1 MHLKLQEKVLGVAL
15 SGMLALFCP
24 FAAFA
29 GPVEETGS
37 FSEAVHSGDSFDE
50 AIPLDINGSGA
61 SLEPLK
67 GSKLGTELT
76 TTIFKI
82 IADDSGSLSLTVN
95 EFCPGENPGEQ
106 TRVPAML
113 TAYVFDSTQQN
124 ILQTT
129 NWDNSAGGSTEE
141 LNLSAGEYYVYI
153 SALFE
158 KIYTDTLASVTVE
171 SSFASQS
178 GSLPGTPDPS
188 PGSTPNP
195 NAIDISSA
203 VIELDNTNFD
213 YTGSEIE
220 PEVKAVRLEG
230 KSLLAGKDYE
240 VSYSDNINAGTA
252 HCVITG
258 IGKYSGSVSEPFTI
272 RPLSLTNAVINDI
285 PDQEWTGSAIEPDVT
300 VSLGGRELIAGTDYT
315 LSYEDNVDPGSA
327 TVYANGNGNYRG
339 TASKFFNI
347 VDPPTL
353 LKEGVLD
360 TKSSKGA
367 DLFSEKWSIEIEEDI
382 LAKLSISN
390 RCFLAEGKASPY
402 LIELNNE
409 EQNVSYVW
417 SMDANL
423 SHDYGWLA
431 MPAGKWT
438 LSIISLTTGYHS
450 VAVRYDTQQ
459 VPVNAVAERE
469 HNDSIDEATPIDVG
483 DRACGSIYN
492 PIDADG
498 KALVDFDY
506 YKITIDSPQSIEFR
520 LLGIGDAPLL
530 FGLYDESDTLVERDD
545 GTALVGK
552 TSNSNNV
559 GSFNTGLLPAGTYY
573 LGIGTS
579 DRSAWGEGYF
589 LYVYN
594 ELPFTDV
601 RPHWTNEGFQ
611 YDWYYD
617 GVKFVYEKGLIKGYS
632 GTTLFGVGDTLT
644 RAQLATILYRNAN
657 PGVSSDS
664 RPSNTTGMPDVKG
677 GEWYTAGVNWAVEN
691 GVINGYADEQGN
703 RFAFGPDDPVTFE
716 QLITVL
722 ANCSAKSEDLSSA
735 QESSKVLSSFKDGQ
749 SVSAWAQANMAWA
762 VENGLVSGYDEPDGQ
777 YLRPGEEVARER
789 VAVILM
795 RAFQSG
801 ILK

>member
-1 MHLKLQEKVLGVAL
+1 MNLSFKEKCISIALSISLGAFVPSAAFASQDEGDDGTGYRQEITLKDAADNAINLPLNEAL
-15 SGMLALFCP
+15 SGTFATDEVFFGTTTKLFKVEL
-24 FAAFA
+24 
-29 GPVEETGS
+29 PVE
-37 FSEAVHSGDSFDE
+37 GDLTTALSV
-50 AIPLDINGSGA
+50 GYSGA
-61 SLEPLK
+61 VPE
-67 GSKLGTELT
+67 
-76 TTIFKI
+76 
-82 IADDSGSLSLTVN
+82 SLTSEFTVDPKEKSMQFKNWSGTNGGTN
-95 EFCPGENPGEQ
+95 ETLHLQAG
-106 TRVPAML
+106 TYYL
-113 TAYVFDSTQQN
+113 SVFSMS
-124 ILQTT
+124 
-129 NWDNSAGGSTEE
+129 SA
-141 LNLSAGEYYVYI
+141 LSAKTVDI
-153 SALFE
+153 SVRADFQPVGGQPVDPE
-158 KIYTDTLASVTVE
+158 
-171 SSFASQS
+171 
-178 GSLPGTPDPS
+178 PS
-188 PGSTPNP
+188 PVE
-195 NAIDISSA
+195 IDISSA
-203 VIELDNTNFD
+203 VIELGNTNFD

-220 PEVKAVRLEG
+220 PGVKSVRLKG
-230 KSLLAGKDYE
+230 VTLSAGEDYE
-240 VSYSDNINAGTA
+240 VSYSDNVNAGTA

-367 DLFSEKWSIEIEEDI
+367 DLFSEKWSIEIEEGI

-469 HNDSIDEATPIDVG
+469 RNDSIDEATPIDVG

-601 RPHWTNEGFQ
+601 RSHWTNEGFQ

-722 ANCSAKSEDLSSA
+722 ANCSAKSEDLPSA

-749 SVSAWAQANMAWA
+749 SVSTWAQANMAWA
-762 VENGLVSGYDEPDGQ
+762 VESGLVSGYDEPDGQ

>member
-1 MHLKLQEKVLGVAL
+1 MDLSFKEKCISIALSISLGAFVPSAAFASQDEGNDGTGYRQEITLKDAADSAINLPLNEAL
-15 SGMLALFCP
+15 SGTFATDEVLFGTTTKL
-24 FAAFA
+24 FKVEL
-29 GPVEETGS
+29 PVE
-37 FSEAVHSGDSFDE
+37 GDLTTALSV
-50 AIPLDINGSGA
+50 GYSGA
-61 SLEPLK
+61 VP
-67 GSKLGTELT
+67 
-76 TTIFKI
+76 
-82 IADDSGSLSLTVN
+82 GSLTSEFTVDPKEKSMQFKNWSGTNGGTN
-95 EFCPGENPGEQ
+95 ETLHLQAG
-106 TRVPAML
+106 TYYL
-113 TAYVFDSTQQN
+113 SVFSMSSALSAKTVDISVRADFQP
-124 ILQTT
+124 
-129 NWDNSAGGSTEE
+129 AGGQPVDPE
-141 LNLSAGEYYVYI
+141 
-153 SALFE
+153 
-158 KIYTDTLASVTVE
+158 
-171 SSFASQS
+171 
-178 GSLPGTPDPS
+178 PS
-188 PGSTPNP
+188 PVE
-195 NAIDISSA
+195 IDISSA

-213 YTGSEIE
+213 YNGSEIE
-220 PEVKAVRLEG
+220 PEVTSVRLKG
-230 KSLLAGKDYE
+230 VTLSAGEDYE
-240 VSYSDNINAGTA
+240 VSYSDNVNAGTA
-252 HCVITG
+252 HCVIMG

-285 PDQEWTGSAIEPDVT
+285 PDQECTGSAIEPDVT

-382 LAKLSISN
+382 LAKFLISN

-417 SMDANL
+417 SIDANL

-469 HNDSIDEATPIDVG
+469 NNDSIDEATPIDVG

-506 YKITIDSPQSIEFR
+506 YKITIDSPQSIEFV
-520 LLGIGDAPLL
+520 LGGGGDAPLL
-530 FGLYDESDTLVERDD
+530 FGLYDESGTLVERDD
-545 GTALVGK
+545 GSALVGK
-552 TSNSNNV
+552 TSNSNNA

-573 LGIGTS
+573 LGIGSS

-589 LYVYN
+589 LYVDN
-594 ELPFTDV
+594 RLPFTDV
-601 RPHWTNEGFQ
+601 RAHWTHEGGLQ

-722 ANCSAKSEDLSSA
+722 ANCSAKSEDLPSA

>member
-1 MHLKLQEKVLGVAL
+1 MDLSFKEKCISIALSISLGAFVPSAAFASQDEGNDGTGYRQEITLKDAADNAINLPLNEAL
-15 SGMLALFCP
+15 SGTFATDEVFFGTTMKLFKVEL
-24 FAAFA
+24 
-29 GPVEETGS
+29 PVE
-37 FSEAVHSGDSFDE
+37 GDLTTALSV
-50 AIPLDINGSGA
+50 GYSGA
-61 SLEPLK
+61 VP
-67 GSKLGTELT
+67 
-76 TTIFKI
+76 
-82 IADDSGSLSLTVN
+82 ASLTSEFTVDPKEKSMQFKNWSGTNGGTN
-95 EFCPGENPGEQ
+95 ETLHLQAG
-106 TRVPAML
+106 TYYL
-113 TAYVFDSTQQN
+113 SVFSTSSALSAKTVDISVRADFQP
-124 ILQTT
+124 
-129 NWDNSAGGSTEE
+129 AGGQPVDPE
-141 LNLSAGEYYVYI
+141 
-153 SALFE
+153 
-158 KIYTDTLASVTVE
+158 
-171 SSFASQS
+171 
-178 GSLPGTPDPS
+178 PS
-188 PGSTPNP
+188 PVE
-195 NAIDISSA
+195 IDISSA

-220 PEVKAVRLEG
+220 PEVTSVRLKG
-230 KSLLAGKDYE
+230 VTLSAGKDYE
-240 VSYSDNINAGTA
+240 VSYSDNVNAGTA
-252 HCVITG
+252 HCIIAG
-258 IGKYSGSVSEPFTI
+258 IGEYSGSASKSFTI
-272 RPLSLTNAVINDI
+272 APRYLTEAEISNI
-285 PDQEWTGSAIEPDVT
+285 PDQKWTGSAIEPDVT

-347 VDPPTL
+347 VDSPTL

-382 LAKLSISN
+382 LAKFLISN

-417 SMDANL
+417 SIDANL

-469 HNDSIDEATPIDVG
+469 NNDSIDEATPIDVG

-506 YKITIDSPQSIEFR
+506 YKITIDSPQSIEFV
-520 LLGIGDAPLL
+520 LGGGGDAPLL
-530 FGLYDESDTLVERDD
+530 FGLYDESGTLVERDD
-545 GTALVGK
+545 GSALVGK
-552 TSNSNNV
+552 TSNSNNA

-573 LGIGTS
+573 LGIGSS

-589 LYVYN
+589 LYVDN
-594 ELPFTDV
+594 RLPFTDV
-601 RPHWTNEGFQ
+601 RAHWTHEGGLQ

-722 ANCSAKSEDLSSA
+722 ANCSAKSEDLPSA
-735 QESSKVLSSFKDGQ
+735 QESSKVPSSFKDGQ

>member
-1 MHLKLQEKVLGVAL
+1 MDLSFKEKCISIALSISLGAFVPSAAFASQDEGNDGTGYRQEITLKDAADSAINLPLNEAL
-15 SGMLALFCP
+15 SGTFATDEVLFGTTTKL
-24 FAAFA
+24 FKVEL
-29 GPVEETGS
+29 PVE
-37 FSEAVHSGDSFDE
+37 GDLTTALSV
-50 AIPLDINGSGA
+50 GYSGA
-61 SLEPLK
+61 VP
-67 GSKLGTELT
+67 
-76 TTIFKI
+76 
-82 IADDSGSLSLTVN
+82 GSLTSEFTVDPKEKSMQFKNWSGTNGGTN
-95 EFCPGENPGEQ
+95 ETLHLQAG
-106 TRVPAML
+106 TYYL
-113 TAYVFDSTQQN
+113 SVFSMSSALSAKTVDISVRADFQP
-124 ILQTT
+124 
-129 NWDNSAGGSTEE
+129 AGGQPVDPE
-141 LNLSAGEYYVYI
+141 
-153 SALFE
+153 
-158 KIYTDTLASVTVE
+158 
-171 SSFASQS
+171 
-178 GSLPGTPDPS
+178 PS
-188 PGSTPNP
+188 PVE
-195 NAIDISSA
+195 IDISSA

-213 YTGSEIE
+213 YNGSEIE
-220 PEVKAVRLEG
+220 PEVTSVRLKG
-230 KSLLAGKDYE
+230 VTLSAGKDYE
-240 VSYSDNINAGTA
+240 VSYSDNVNVGTA
-252 HCVITG
+252 HCIITG
-258 IGKYSGSVSEPFTI
+258 IGEYSGSASKSFTI
-272 RPLSLTNAVINDI
+272 APRYLTEAEISNI
-285 PDQEWTGSAIEPDVT
+285 PDQKWTGSAIEPDVT

-339 TASKFFNI
+339 TVSKFFNI

-469 HNDSIDEATPIDVG
+469 RNDSIDEATPIDVG

-601 RPHWTNEGFQ
+601 RSHWTNEGFQ

-722 ANCSAKSEDLSSA
+722 ANCSAKSEDLPSA

>member
-1 MHLKLQEKVLGVAL
+1 MNLPFKEKCISVVLSISLGAFVP
-15 SGMLALFCP
+15 S
-24 FAAFA
+24 AAFA
-29 GPVEETGS
+29 SQDEGNDGSGCQQDITLRDAADNAINLPLNEVLSGTFATDEVLFGTTMKLFRVELPTEGDLTTALSVGYSGAVPASLTSEFTVDPKEKSMQFKNWSGTNGGTNETLHLQAGTYYLSVISMSSALSAKTVDISVRADFQPTGEQPVDPEPSPVE
-37 FSEAVHSGDSFDE
+37 
-50 AIPLDINGSGA
+50 
-61 SLEPLK
+61 
-67 GSKLGTELT
+67 
-76 TTIFKI
+76 
-82 IADDSGSLSLTVN
+82 
-95 EFCPGENPGEQ
+95 
-106 TRVPAML
+106 
-113 TAYVFDSTQQN
+113 
-124 ILQTT
+124 
-129 NWDNSAGGSTEE
+129 
-141 LNLSAGEYYVYI
+141 
-153 SALFE
+153 
-158 KIYTDTLASVTVE
+158 
-171 SSFASQS
+171 
-178 GSLPGTPDPS
+178 
-188 PGSTPNP
+188 
-195 NAIDISSA
+195 IDISSA

-220 PEVKAVRLEG
+220 PEVTSVRLKG
-230 KSLLAGKDYE
+230 VTLSAGKDYE
-240 VSYSDNINAGTA
+240 VSYSDNVNAGTA
-252 HCVITG
+252 HCIITG
-258 IGKYSGSVSEPFTI
+258 IGEYSGSASKSFTI
-272 RPLSLTNAVINDI
+272 APRYLTEAEIDNI

-300 VSLGGRELIAGTDYT
+300 ASLGGRELIAGTDYT
-315 LSYEDNVDPGSA
+315 LSYEDNVDPGRA
-327 TVYANGNGNYRG
+327 TVYINGNGNYRG
-339 TASKFFNI
+339 TASKSFNI
-347 VDPPTL
+347 VEPPTL

-360 TKSSKGA
+360 TKSSNGA
-367 DLFSEKWSIEIEEDI
+367 DHFYEKWAIEIEEDT
-382 LAKLSISN
+382 LAKLWVSN
-390 RCFLAEGKASPY
+390 RCYLTEGKASPY

-423 SHDYGWLA
+423 SHGYGWLA

-450 VAVRYDTQQ
+450 VAVRYDTHQ

-506 YKITIDSPQSIEFR
+506 YRITIDSPQSIEFV
-520 LLGIGDAPLL
+520 LGGVGDAPLL
-530 FGLYDESDTLVERDD
+530 FGLYDESGALVERDD
-545 GTALVGK
+545 GSALVGK
-552 TSNSNNV
+552 TSNSNNA

-573 LGIGTS
+573 LGIGSS

-589 LYVYN
+589 LYADN
-594 ELPFTDV
+594 RLPFTDV
-601 RPHWTNEGFQ
+601 RAHWTHEGGLQ

-722 ANCSAKSEDLSSA
+722 ANCSAKSEDLPSA
-735 QESSKVLSSFKDGQ
+735 QESSKVLSSFNDGQ

-762 VENGLVSGYDEPDGQ
+762 VESGLVSGYDEPDGQ

>member
-1 MHLKLQEKVLGVAL
+1 MNLSLKEKCISIALSISLGAFVPSTAFALQDEGNGSSGCRQDITLKDAADNAINLPLNEAL
-15 SGMLALFCP
+15 SGTFATDEVLFGTTTKL
-24 FAAFA
+24 FKVEL
-29 GPVEETGS
+29 PVE
-37 FSEAVHSGDSFDE
+37 GDLTTALSV
-50 AIPLDINGSGA
+50 GYSGA
-61 SLEPLK
+61 VPE
-67 GSKLGTELT
+67 
-76 TTIFKI
+76 
-82 IADDSGSLSLTVN
+82 SLTSEFTVDPKEKSMQFKNWSGTNGGTN
-95 EFCPGENPGEQ
+95 ETLHLQAG
-106 TRVPAML
+106 TYYL
-113 TAYVFDSTQQN
+113 SVFSMSSALSAKTVDISVRADFQP
-124 ILQTT
+124 
-129 NWDNSAGGSTEE
+129 AGGQPVDPE
-141 LNLSAGEYYVYI
+141 
-153 SALFE
+153 
-158 KIYTDTLASVTVE
+158 
-171 SSFASQS
+171 
-178 GSLPGTPDPS
+178 PS
-188 PGSTPNP
+188 PVE
-195 NAIDISSA
+195 IDISSA

-213 YTGSEIE
+213 YNGSEIE
-220 PEVKAVRLEG
+220 PEVTSVRLKG
-230 KSLLAGKDYE
+230 VTLSAGKDYE
-240 VSYSDNINAGTA
+240 VSYSDNVNVGTA
-252 HCVITG
+252 HCIITG
-258 IGKYSGSVSEPFTI
+258 IGEYSGSASKLFTI
-272 RPLSLTNAVINDI
+272 APRYLTEAEISNI
-285 PDQEWTGSAIEPDVT
+285 PDQKWTGSAIEPDVT

-469 HNDSIDEATPIDVG
+469 RNDSIDEATPIDVG

-506 YKITIDSPQSIEFR
+506 YKITIDSPQSIEFC

-601 RPHWTNEGFQ
+601 RSHWTNEGFQ

-722 ANCSAKSEDLSSA
+722 ANCSAKSEDLPSA

>member
-1 MHLKLQEKVLGVAL
+1 MDLSFKEKCISIALSISLGAFVPSAAFASQDEGNDGTGYRQEITLKDAADSAINLPLNEAL
-15 SGMLALFCP
+15 SGTFATDEVLFGTTTKL
-24 FAAFA
+24 FKVEL
-29 GPVEETGS
+29 PVE
-37 FSEAVHSGDSFDE
+37 GDLTTALSV
-50 AIPLDINGSGA
+50 GYSGA
-61 SLEPLK
+61 VP
-67 GSKLGTELT
+67 
-76 TTIFKI
+76 
-82 IADDSGSLSLTVN
+82 GSLTSEFTVDPKEKSMQFKNWSGTNGGTN
-95 EFCPGENPGEQ
+95 ETLHLQAG
-106 TRVPAML
+106 TYYL
-113 TAYVFDSTQQN
+113 SVFSMSSALSAKTVDISVRADFQP
-124 ILQTT
+124 
-129 NWDNSAGGSTEE
+129 AGGQPVDPE
-141 LNLSAGEYYVYI
+141 
-153 SALFE
+153 
-158 KIYTDTLASVTVE
+158 
-171 SSFASQS
+171 
-178 GSLPGTPDPS
+178 PS
-188 PGSTPNP
+188 PVE
-195 NAIDISSA
+195 IDISSA

-213 YTGSEIE
+213 YNGSEIE
-220 PEVKAVRLEG
+220 PEVTSVRLKG
-230 KSLLAGKDYE
+230 VTLSAGKDYE
-240 VSYSDNINAGTA
+240 VSYSDNVNVGTA
-252 HCVITG
+252 HCIITG
-258 IGKYSGSVSEPFTI
+258 IGEYSGSASKSFTI
-272 RPLSLTNAVINDI
+272 APRYLTEAEISNI
-285 PDQEWTGSAIEPDVT
+285 PDQKWTGSAIEPDVT

-469 HNDSIDEATPIDVG
+469 RNDSIDEATPIDVG

-722 ANCSAKSEDLSSA
+722 ANCSAKSEDLPSA

-749 SVSAWAQANMAWA
+749 SVSAWARANMAWA

>member
-1 MHLKLQEKVLGVAL
+1 MDLSFKEKCISIALSISLGAFVPSAAFASQDEGNDGTGYRQEITLKDAADSAINLPLNEAL
-15 SGMLALFCP
+15 SGTFATDEVLFGTTTKL
-24 FAAFA
+24 FKVEL
-29 GPVEETGS
+29 PVE
-37 FSEAVHSGDSFDE
+37 GDLTTALSV
-50 AIPLDINGSGA
+50 GYSGA
-61 SLEPLK
+61 VP
-67 GSKLGTELT
+67 
-76 TTIFKI
+76 
-82 IADDSGSLSLTVN
+82 GSLTSEFTVDPKEKSMQFKNWSGTNGGTN
-95 EFCPGENPGEQ
+95 ETLHLQAG
-106 TRVPAML
+106 TYYL
-113 TAYVFDSTQQN
+113 SVFSMSSALSAKTVDISVRADFQP
-124 ILQTT
+124 
-129 NWDNSAGGSTEE
+129 AGGQPVDPE
-141 LNLSAGEYYVYI
+141 
-153 SALFE
+153 
-158 KIYTDTLASVTVE
+158 
-171 SSFASQS
+171 
-178 GSLPGTPDPS
+178 PS
-188 PGSTPNP
+188 PVE
-195 NAIDISSA
+195 IDISSA

-213 YTGSEIE
+213 YNGSEIE
-220 PEVKAVRLEG
+220 PEVTSVRLKG
-230 KSLLAGKDYE
+230 VTLSAGKDYE
-240 VSYSDNINAGTA
+240 VSYSDNVNAGTA
-252 HCVITG
+252 HCIIAG
-258 IGKYSGSVSEPFTI
+258 IGEYSGSASKSFTI
-272 RPLSLTNAVINDI
+272 APRYLTEAEISNI
-285 PDQEWTGSAIEPDVT
+285 PDQKWTGSAIEPDVT

-469 HNDSIDEATPIDVG
+469 RNDSIDEATPIDVG

-492 PIDADG
+492 PIDADD

-506 YKITIDSPQSIEFR
+506 YKITIDSPQSIEFV
-520 LLGIGDAPLL
+520 LGGGGDAPLL
-530 FGLYDESDTLVERDD
+530 FGLYDESGTLVERDD
-545 GTALVGK
+545 GSALVGK

-589 LYVYN
+589 LYVDSR
-594 ELPFTDV
+594 LPFTDV
-601 RPHWTNEGFQ
+601 RAHWTHEGGLQ

-722 ANCSAKSEDLSSA
+722 ANCSAKSEDLPSA

>member
-1 MHLKLQEKVLGVAL
+1 MNLPFKEKCISVVLSISLGAFVPSAAFASQDEGDEGTGYRQEITLKDAADSAINLPLNEAL
-15 SGMLALFCP
+15 SGTFATDEVLFGTTTKL
-24 FAAFA
+24 FKVEL
-29 GPVEETGS
+29 PVE
-37 FSEAVHSGDSFDE
+37 GDLTTALSV
-50 AIPLDINGSGA
+50 GYSGA
-61 SLEPLK
+61 VP
-67 GSKLGTELT
+67 
-76 TTIFKI
+76 
-82 IADDSGSLSLTVN
+82 GSLTSEFTVDPKEKSMQFKNWSGTNGGTN
-95 EFCPGENPGEQ
+95 ETLHLQAG
-106 TRVPAML
+106 TYYL
-113 TAYVFDSTQQN
+113 SVFSMSSALSAKTVDISVRADFQP
-124 ILQTT
+124 
-129 NWDNSAGGSTEE
+129 AGGQPVDPE
-141 LNLSAGEYYVYI
+141 
-153 SALFE
+153 
-158 KIYTDTLASVTVE
+158 
-171 SSFASQS
+171 
-178 GSLPGTPDPS
+178 PS
-188 PGSTPNP
+188 P
-195 NAIDISSA
+195 AEIDISSA

-213 YTGSEIE
+213 YNGSEIE
-220 PEVKAVRLEG
+220 PEVTSVRLKG
-230 KSLLAGKDYE
+230 VTLSAGKDYE
-240 VSYSDNINAGTA
+240 VSYSDNVNVGTA
-252 HCVITG
+252 HCIITG
-258 IGKYSGSVSEPFTI
+258 IGEYSGSASKSFTI
-272 RPLSLTNAVINDI
+272 APRYLTEAEISNI
-285 PDQEWTGSAIEPDVT
+285 PDQKWTGSAIEPDVT

-469 HNDSIDEATPIDVG
+469 RNDSIDEATPIDVG

-722 ANCSAKSEDLSSA
+722 ANCSAKSEDLPSA

>member
-1 MHLKLQEKVLGVAL
+1 MNLPFKEKCISVVLSISLGAFVPSAAFASQDEGDEGTGYRQEITLKDAADSAINLPLNEAL
-15 SGMLALFCP
+15 SGTFATDEVLFGTTTKL
-24 FAAFA
+24 FKVEL
-29 GPVEETGS
+29 PVE
-37 FSEAVHSGDSFDE
+37 GDLTTALSV
-50 AIPLDINGSGA
+50 GYSGA
-61 SLEPLK
+61 VP
-67 GSKLGTELT
+67 
-76 TTIFKI
+76 
-82 IADDSGSLSLTVN
+82 GSLTSEFTVDPKEKSMQFKNWSGTNGGTN
-95 EFCPGENPGEQ
+95 ETLHLQAG
-106 TRVPAML
+106 TYYL
-113 TAYVFDSTQQN
+113 SVFSMSSALSAKTVDISVRADFQP
-124 ILQTT
+124 
-129 NWDNSAGGSTEE
+129 AGGQPVDPE
-141 LNLSAGEYYVYI
+141 
-153 SALFE
+153 
-158 KIYTDTLASVTVE
+158 
-171 SSFASQS
+171 
-178 GSLPGTPDPS
+178 PS
-188 PGSTPNP
+188 P
-195 NAIDISSA
+195 AEIDISSA

-213 YTGSEIE
+213 YNGSEIE
-220 PEVKAVRLEG
+220 PEVTSVRLKG
-230 KSLLAGKDYE
+230 VTLSAGKDYE
-240 VSYSDNINAGTA
+240 VSYSDNVNVGTA
-252 HCVITG
+252 HCIITG
-258 IGKYSGSVSEPFTI
+258 IGEYSGSASKSFTI
-272 RPLSLTNAVINDI
+272 APRYLTEAEISNI
-285 PDQEWTGSAIEPDVT
+285 PDQKWTGSAIEPDVT

-469 HNDSIDEATPIDVG
+469 RNDSIDEATPIDVG

-601 RPHWTNEGFQ
+601 RAHWTHEGGLQ

-722 ANCSAKSEDLSSA
+722 ANCSAKSEDLPSP

-762 VENGLVSGYDEPDGQ
+762 VESGLVSGYDEPDGQ

>member
-1 MHLKLQEKVLGVAL
+1 MDLSFKEKCISIALSISLGAFVPSAAFASQDEGNDGTGYRQEITLKDAADNAINLPLNEAL
-15 SGMLALFCP
+15 SGTFATDEVLFGTTTKL
-24 FAAFA
+24 FKVEL
-29 GPVEETGS
+29 PVE
-37 FSEAVHSGDSFDE
+37 GDLTTALSV
-50 AIPLDINGSGA
+50 GYSGA
-61 SLEPLK
+61 VPE
-67 GSKLGTELT
+67 
-76 TTIFKI
+76 
-82 IADDSGSLSLTVN
+82 SLTSEFTVDPKEKSMQFKNWSGTNGGTN
-95 EFCPGENPGEQ
+95 ETLHLQAG
-106 TRVPAML
+106 TYYL
-113 TAYVFDSTQQN
+113 SVFSMSSALSAKTVDISVRADFQP
-124 ILQTT
+124 
-129 NWDNSAGGSTEE
+129 AGGQPVDPE
-141 LNLSAGEYYVYI
+141 
-153 SALFE
+153 
-158 KIYTDTLASVTVE
+158 
-171 SSFASQS
+171 
-178 GSLPGTPDPS
+178 PS
-188 PGSTPNP
+188 PVE
-195 NAIDISSA
+195 IDISSA

-213 YTGSEIE
+213 YSGSEIE
-220 PEVKAVRLEG
+220 PEVTSVRLKG
-230 KSLLAGKDYE
+230 VTLSAGKDYE
-240 VSYSDNINAGTA
+240 VSYSDNVNVGTA
-252 HCVITG
+252 HCIITG
-258 IGKYSGSVSEPFTI
+258 IGEYSGSASKSFTI
-272 RPLSLTNAVINDI
+272 APRYLTEAEISNI
-285 PDQEWTGSAIEPDVT
+285 PDQKWTGSAIEPDVT

-347 VDPPTL
+347 VDSPTL

-382 LAKLSISN
+382 LAKFLISN

-417 SMDANL
+417 SIDANL

-469 HNDSIDEATPIDVG
+469 NNDSIDEATPIDVG

-506 YKITIDSPQSIEFR
+506 YKITIDSPQSIEFV
-520 LLGIGDAPLL
+520 LGGGGDAPLL
-530 FGLYDESDTLVERDD
+530 FGLYDESGTLVERDD
-545 GTALVGK
+545 GSALVGK
-552 TSNSNNV
+552 TSNSNNA

-573 LGIGTS
+573 LGIGSS

-589 LYVYN
+589 LYVDN
-594 ELPFTDV
+594 RLPFTDV
-601 RPHWTNEGFQ
+601 RAHWTHEGGLQ

-722 ANCSAKSEDLSSA
+722 ANCSAKSEDLPSA

>member
-1 MHLKLQEKVLGVAL
+1 MDLSFKEKCISIAL
-15 SGMLALFCP
+15 SISLGAFVP
-24 FAAFA
+24 SAAFA
-29 GPVEETGS
+29 SQDEGNDGTGYRQEITLKDAADSAINLPLNEALSDTFATDEVLFGTTTKLFKVELPVE
-37 FSEAVHSGDSFDE
+37 GDLTTALSV
-50 AIPLDINGSGA
+50 GYSGA
-61 SLEPLK
+61 VP
-67 GSKLGTELT
+67 
-76 TTIFKI
+76 
-82 IADDSGSLSLTVN
+82 GSLTSEFTVDPKEKSMQFKNWSGTNGGTN
-95 EFCPGENPGEQ
+95 ETLHLQAG
-106 TRVPAML
+106 TYYL
-113 TAYVFDSTQQN
+113 SVFSMSSALSAKTVDISVRADFQP
-124 ILQTT
+124 
-129 NWDNSAGGSTEE
+129 AGGQPVDPE
-141 LNLSAGEYYVYI
+141 
-153 SALFE
+153 
-158 KIYTDTLASVTVE
+158 
-171 SSFASQS
+171 
-178 GSLPGTPDPS
+178 PS
-188 PGSTPNP
+188 PVE
-195 NAIDISSA
+195 IDISSA

-213 YTGSEIE
+213 YNGSEIE
-220 PEVKAVRLEG
+220 PEVTSVRLKG
-230 KSLLAGKDYE
+230 VTLSAGKDYE
-240 VSYSDNINAGTA
+240 VSYSDNVNVGTA
-252 HCVITG
+252 HCIITG
-258 IGKYSGSVSEPFTI
+258 IGEYSGSASKSFTI
-272 RPLSLTNAVINDI
+272 APRYLTEAEISNI
-285 PDQEWTGSAIEPDVT
+285 PDQKWTGSAIEPDVT

-402 LIELNNE
+402 LIELNND

-423 SHDYGWLA
+423 FHDYGWLA

-469 HNDSIDEATPIDVG
+469 RNDSIDEATPIDVG

-722 ANCSAKSEDLSSA
+722 ANCSAKSEDLPSA

-749 SVSAWAQANMAWA
+749 SASAWAQANMAWA

>member
-1 MHLKLQEKVLGVAL
+1 MDLSFKEKCISIALSISLGAFVPSAAFASQDEGNDGTGYRQEITLKDAADSAINLPLNEAL
-15 SGMLALFCP
+15 SGTFATDEVLFGTTTKL
-24 FAAFA
+24 FKVEL
-29 GPVEETGS
+29 PVE
-37 FSEAVHSGDSFDE
+37 GDLTTALSV
-50 AIPLDINGSGA
+50 GYSGA
-61 SLEPLK
+61 VP
-67 GSKLGTELT
+67 
-76 TTIFKI
+76 
-82 IADDSGSLSLTVN
+82 GSLTSEFTVDPKEKSMQFKNWSGTNGGTN
-95 EFCPGENPGEQ
+95 ETLHLQAG
-106 TRVPAML
+106 TYYL
-113 TAYVFDSTQQN
+113 SVFSMSSALSAKTVDISVRADFQP
-124 ILQTT
+124 
-129 NWDNSAGGSTEE
+129 AGGQPVDPE
-141 LNLSAGEYYVYI
+141 
-153 SALFE
+153 
-158 KIYTDTLASVTVE
+158 
-171 SSFASQS
+171 
-178 GSLPGTPDPS
+178 PS
-188 PGSTPNP
+188 PVE
-195 NAIDISSA
+195 IDISSA

-213 YTGSEIE
+213 YNGSEIE
-220 PEVKAVRLEG
+220 PEVTSVRLKG
-230 KSLLAGKDYE
+230 VTLSAGKDYE
-240 VSYSDNINAGTA
+240 VSYSDNVNVGTA
-252 HCVITG
+252 HCIITG
-258 IGKYSGSVSEPFTI
+258 IGEYSGSASKSFTI
-272 RPLSLTNAVINDI
+272 APRYLTEAEISNI
-285 PDQEWTGSAIEPDVT
+285 PDQKWTGSAIEPDVT

-438 LSIISLTTGYHS
+438 LSVISLTTGYHS

-469 HNDSIDEATPIDVG
+469 RNDSIDEATPIDVG

-601 RPHWTNEGFQ
+601 RSHWTNEGFQ

-722 ANCSAKSEDLSSA
+722 ANCSAKSEDLPSA
-735 QESSKVLSSFKDGQ
+735 QESSKVLFSFKDGQ

>member
-1 MHLKLQEKVLGVAL
+1 MDLSFKEKCISIALSISLGAFVPSAAFASQDEGNDGTGYRQEITLKDAADSAINLPLNEAL
-15 SGMLALFCP
+15 SGTFATDEVLFGTTTKL
-24 FAAFA
+24 FKVEL
-29 GPVEETGS
+29 PVE
-37 FSEAVHSGDSFDE
+37 GDLTTALSV
-50 AIPLDINGSGA
+50 GYSGA
-61 SLEPLK
+61 VP
-67 GSKLGTELT
+67 
-76 TTIFKI
+76 
-82 IADDSGSLSLTVN
+82 GSLTSEFTVDPKEKSMQFKNWSGTNGGTN
-95 EFCPGENPGEQ
+95 ETLHLQAG
-106 TRVPAML
+106 TYYL
-113 TAYVFDSTQQN
+113 SVFSMSSALSAKTVDISVRADFQ
-124 ILQTT
+124 
-129 NWDNSAGGSTEE
+129 SAGGQPVDPE
-141 LNLSAGEYYVYI
+141 
-153 SALFE
+153 
-158 KIYTDTLASVTVE
+158 
-171 SSFASQS
+171 
-178 GSLPGTPDPS
+178 PS
-188 PGSTPNP
+188 PVE
-195 NAIDISSA
+195 IDISSA

-213 YTGSEIE
+213 YNGSEIE
-220 PEVKAVRLEG
+220 PEVTSVRLKG
-230 KSLLAGKDYE
+230 VTLSAGKDYE
-240 VSYSDNINAGTA
+240 VSYSDNVNVGTA
-252 HCVITG
+252 HCIITG
-258 IGKYSGSVSEPFTI
+258 IGEYSGSASKSFTI
-272 RPLSLTNAVINDI
+272 APRYLTEAEISNI
-285 PDQEWTGSAIEPDVT
+285 PDQKWTGSAIEPDVT

-360 TKSSKGA
+360 TKSSKDA

-469 HNDSIDEATPIDVG
+469 RNDSIDEATPIDVG

-601 RPHWTNEGFQ
+601 KPHWTNEGFQ

-722 ANCSAKSEDLSSA
+722 ANCSAKSEDLPSA

>member
-1 MHLKLQEKVLGVAL
+1 MDLSFKEKCISIALSISLGAFVPSAAFASQDEGDDGSGFRQEIALKDAADNAINLPLNEAL
-15 SGMLALFCP
+15 SGTFATDEVFFGTTTKLFKVEL
-24 FAAFA
+24 
-29 GPVEETGS
+29 PVE
-37 FSEAVHSGDSFDE
+37 GDLTTALSV
-50 AIPLDINGSGA
+50 GYSGA
-61 SLEPLK
+61 VPE
-67 GSKLGTELT
+67 
-76 TTIFKI
+76 
-82 IADDSGSLSLTVN
+82 SLTSEFTVDPKEKSMQFKNWSGTNGGTN
-95 EFCPGENPGEQ
+95 ETLHLQAG
-106 TRVPAML
+106 TYYL
-113 TAYVFDSTQQN
+113 SVFSMSSALSAKTVDISVRADFQP
-124 ILQTT
+124 
-129 NWDNSAGGSTEE
+129 AGGQPVDPE
-141 LNLSAGEYYVYI
+141 
-153 SALFE
+153 
-158 KIYTDTLASVTVE
+158 
-171 SSFASQS
+171 
-178 GSLPGTPDPS
+178 PS
-188 PGSTPNP
+188 PVE
-195 NAIDISSA
+195 IDISSA
-203 VIELDNTNFD
+203 VIELGNTNFD

-220 PEVKAVRLEG
+220 PEVTSVRLKG
-230 KSLLAGKDYE
+230 VTLSVDKDYE
-240 VSYSDNINAGTA
+240 VSYSDNVNAGTA
-252 HCVITG
+252 HCIITG
-258 IGKYSGSVSEPFTI
+258 IGEYSGSASKSFTI
-272 RPLSLTNAVINDI
+272 APRYLTEAEISNI
-285 PDQEWTGSAIEPDVT
+285 PDQKWTGSAIEPDVT

-382 LAKLSISN
+382 LAKLLINN

-431 MPAGKWT
+431 LPAGKWT

-530 FGLYDESDTLVERDD
+530 FGLYDESGTLVERDD

-601 RPHWTNEGFQ
+601 RPHWTYEGFQ

-657 PGVSSDS
+657 PGVSLDS

-722 ANCSAKSEDLSSA
+722 ANCSAKSEDLPSA
-735 QESSKVLSSFKDGQ
+735 QESSKVLSSFNDGQ

-762 VENGLVSGYDEPDGQ
+762 VESGLVSGYDEPDGQ

>member
-1 MHLKLQEKVLGVAL
+1 MNLSFKEKCISIALSISLGAFVPSAAFASQDEGNDGTGYRQEITLKDAADSAINLPLNEAL
-15 SGMLALFCP
+15 SGTFATDEVLFGTTTKL
-24 FAAFA
+24 FKVEL
-29 GPVEETGS
+29 PVE
-37 FSEAVHSGDSFDE
+37 GDLTTALSV
-50 AIPLDINGSGA
+50 GYSGA
-61 SLEPLK
+61 VP
-67 GSKLGTELT
+67 
-76 TTIFKI
+76 
-82 IADDSGSLSLTVN
+82 GSLTSEFTVDPKEKSMQFKNWSGTNGGTN
-95 EFCPGENPGEQ
+95 ETLHLQAG
-106 TRVPAML
+106 TYYL
-113 TAYVFDSTQQN
+113 SVFSMSSALSARTVDISVRADFQP
-124 ILQTT
+124 
-129 NWDNSAGGSTEE
+129 AGGQPVDPE
-141 LNLSAGEYYVYI
+141 
-153 SALFE
+153 
-158 KIYTDTLASVTVE
+158 
-171 SSFASQS
+171 
-178 GSLPGTPDPS
+178 PS
-188 PGSTPNP
+188 PVE
-195 NAIDISSA
+195 IDISSA

-213 YTGSEIE
+213 YNGSEIE
-220 PEVKAVRLEG
+220 PEVTSVRLKG
-230 KSLLAGKDYE
+230 VTLSAGKDYE
-240 VSYSDNINAGTA
+240 VSYSDNVNVGTA
-252 HCVITG
+252 HCIITG
-258 IGKYSGSVSEPFTI
+258 IGEYSGSASKSFTI
-272 RPLSLTNAVINDI
+272 APRYLTEAEISNI
-285 PDQEWTGSAIEPDVT
+285 PDQKWTGSAIEPDVT

-722 ANCSAKSEDLSSA
+722 ANCSAKSEDLPSA